1 MKKINF
7 YGRRRGRPL
16 TPDRQNLFDQVMP
29 QVEIQLD
36 DSTHFIDMS
45 TLFDDAN
52 KELRMEIGFGGGE
65 HLAHQAKLH
74 PHINFIGC
82 EVFLNGVASL
92 VRYVAEQSIENISI
106 YDDDVH
112 TLFPKLPDHCLSRLY
127 ILFPDPWPKKKHF
140 KRRII
145 REENLHIFHRL
156 LKPGGKLMLATDD
169 LSYAEWMFDH
179 LTNCP
184 LFYLPQD
191 CLENCTTPLDNWIET
206 RYQTKAVSQGRSTFY
221 FVAESL

>member
-16 TPDRQNLFDQVMP
+16 TPDRQTLFDQVMP
-29 QVEIQLD
+29 QVEIQPD
-36 DSTHFIDMS
+36 ESSQFIDLS
-45 TLFDDAN
+45 TLFDDI
-52 KELRMEIGFGGGE
+52 ERDLWMEIGFGGGE
-65 HLAHQAKLH
+65 HLAHQAQLH

-92 VRYVAEQSIENISI
+92 VRYIAEQSLENINI

-112 TLFPKLPDHCLSRLY
+112 TLFPKLPYHCLRRLY

-145 REENLHIFHRL
+145 REENLQIFHRL
-156 LKPGGKLMLATDD
+156 LKPQGKLILATDD

-179 LTNCP
+179 LTVSP
-184 LFYLPQD
+184 LFHFPQD
-191 CLENCTTPLDNWIET
+191 RLEQCTTPHDNWIET
-206 RYQTKAVSQGRSTFY
+206 RYQAKAISQGRSTFY
-221 FVAESL
+221 FVADAL